1 MLSENSVGVPDYGND
16 MTIVS
21 ESSDNVHG
29 IYLCYKYGIGRLI
42 SDTIDKKEK
51 YWFFATSYTI
61 PDIYEKYDTAEY
73 YDGDP
78 TSMSYTLKKSGYI
91 RAVACWSYL
100 FKDEALKRFPD
111 GKSCGFQVW
120 LRRNGG
126 FIQLAEMTSS
136 LDKSGSINSGFV
148 PVRQGDV
155 ILWGTYHDSNNVV
168 PYMYSITFYPLAQ
181 EIVE

>member
-1 MLSENSVGVPDYGND
+1 MRMLSENSVGVPDYGND

-73 YDGDP
+73 YRVGHIC
-78 TSMSYTLKKSGYI
+78 LKMKPLKDSLME
-91 RAVACWSYL
+91 RAAA
-100 FKDEALKRFPD
+100 FKY
-111 GKSCGFQVW
+111 G
-120 LRRNGG
+120 
-126 FIQLAEMTSS
+126 
-136 LDKSGSINSGFV
+136 
-148 PVRQGDV
+148 
-155 ILWGTYHDSNNVV
+155 
-168 PYMYSITFYPLAQ
+168 
-181 EIVE
+181 

>member
-1 MLSENSVGVPDYGND
+1 MRMLSENSVGVPDYGND

-73 YDGDP
+73 Y
-78 TSMSYTLKKSGYI
+78 M
-91 RAVACWSYL
+91 
-100 FKDEALKRFPD
+100 
-111 GKSCGFQVW
+111 
-120 LRRNGG
+120 
-126 FIQLAEMTSS
+126 AETQWW
-136 LDKSGSINSGFV
+136 I
-148 PVRQGDV
+148 
-155 ILWGTYHDSNNVV
+155 
-168 PYMYSITFYPLAQ
+168 YSISGNDIQFR
-181 EIVE
+181 

>member
-1 MLSENSVGVPDYGND
+1 M
-16 MTIVS
+16 
-21 ESSDNVHG
+21 
-29 IYLCYKYGIGRLI
+29 
-42 SDTIDKKEK
+42 
-51 YWFFATSYTI
+51 
-61 PDIYEKYDTAEY
+61 
-73 YDGDP
+73 
-78 TSMSYTLKKSGYI
+78 LKKLFRYDFKWLMKTMPYYYI
-91 RAVACWSYL
+91 AVLVTAVCALVTNKTYNAHPAVFGWLIVDKISSNLFLAACFAAGITLVIRCFVRFKNNL